1 MGSHRPELALNM
13 IVGSSSCSPDSVSP
27 DVANATTPAL
37 VVASFSAVLRAVS
50 DGLHRIGV
58 SAMSRTPLPNK
69 GVHDIPDAFSPWF
82 QFPGSQLRPCRGR
95 QENQTLTID
104 N

>member
-27 DVANATTPAL
+27 DVAKATTPAL

-58 SAMSRTPLPNK
+58 SAMSRTSLPNR
-69 GVHDIPDAFSPWF
+69 GVQDILTHSAR
-82 QFPGSQLRPCRGR
+82 GSDSRGR
-95 QENQTLTID
+95 NFEFAADTKKIKH
-104 N
+104 